1 MTETAPLPRPTR
13 LRSTFALFAAL
24 LAGPAAAVTPDQLPP
39 VDEVF
44 VLSAQAT
51 DAGRINVQW
60 KIANGYYLYRHR
72 TSVQADAGFT
82 AGALQLPKGKA
93 YRDEFFGDVETYR
106 GQLVATLPGTANAER
121 TTLTIK
127 YQGCADAGICYPPQ
141 TRRITV
147 ALPAAAQA
155 PVVAFGNAGGG
166 APLAGAGW
174 AGTATGTDALPL
186 PPEQAYGFEAIAGDG
201 NTLLLRFTPAR
212 GYYLYRDK
220 TRLALDAAAARAGL
234 RLGAPRWPKGTAHQ
248 DEYFGRTTVYF
259 DQIDVPVP
267 VVRTRT
273 DAVDLRL
280 TATFQGCQ
288 NDGICY
294 PPMTR
299 TVAVSLPRGTVT
311 PADAA
316 GLATGAV
323 GNGTTLS
330 GTDAA
335 VTPPGTIASDDGTAA
350 AGPAASSVADST
362 AANTGTAAPGHAP
375 AANSASALG
384 AAPRGA
390 DLSLWSALLLALLG
404 GLILN
409 LMPCVLPVLSL
420 KALSLAGNGQDPTRA
435 RRHALWYTAG
445 VMLSF
450 AALGAI
456 ALALRHAGL
465 ALGWGFQLQQPV
477 VIAVLALVMFGLG
490 LSMSGVWHVG
500 GRWTGAG
507 HALTTQ
513 SGPMGDFFTG
523 VLAVVVATP
532 CTAPFMGAALAWAFT
547 ASTGTAIAVFLAL
560 GLGLALPFLLIGF
573 IPGLAHRLPRP
584 GEWMETFKQALAFPM
599 YLTAAWLAWVLARQR
614 GADAVGW
621 WLMAAVLLAF
631 AAWAWTRSRRTGH
644 RWATASALLALL
656 ALAWPLH
663 TIHGLPRP
671 TAQVTAPSAPA
682 EGITAV
688 PYSEQRLADLR
699 AANRVVF
706 VNMTAD
712 WCVTCKV
719 NEKSVFKGVAF
730 REAMEAANAVYM
742 VGDWTD
748 VDPTLTAFLQRY
760 KAVGVPLYV
769 MFPRGGGEGRVL
781 PTVLTEGLVE
791 GALRE
796 AAAAP

>member
-1 MTETAPLPRPTR
+1 M
-13 LRSTFALFAAL
+13 FAAL
-24 LAGPAAAVTPDQLPP
+24 LAGPATAVTPDQLPP

-44 VLSAQAT
+44 VLSAQAA
-51 DAGRINVQW
+51 DAGQISVQW
-60 KIANGYYLYRHR
+60 KIADGYYLYRHR
-72 TSVQADAGFT
+72 TAVQADGGFT

-106 GQLVATLPGTANAER
+106 GRLVAILPGTANADR

-141 TRRITV
+141 TRRISV
-147 ALPAAAQA
+147 ALPATTAA
-155 PVVAFGNAGGG
+155 PVVAFGNAGTGG
-166 APLAGAGW
+166 ATPGAGLL
-174 AGTATGTDALPL
+174 GKTGGADALPL

-220 TRLALDAAAARAGL
+220 TRLTLDAAATRAGL
-234 RLGAPRWPKGTAHQ
+234 RLGAPRWPQGTAHE
-248 DEYFGRTTVYF
+248 DEYFGRTTVF
-259 DQIDVPVP
+259 FNQIDVPVP
-267 VVRTRT
+267 VLRTRAEAT
-273 DAVDLRL
+273 DLRL

-288 NDGICY
+288 DNGICY

-299 TVAVSLPRGTVT
+299 TVVVSLPRGTVT
-311 PADAA
+311 PATAAQAVGADAA
-316 GLATGAV
+316 AIPAGSTASGLAAATAAGAIESAAATVDATNTGATV
-323 GNGTTLS
+323 A
-330 GTDAA
+330 TDPSTSATPA
-335 VTPPGTIASDDGTAA
+335 V
-350 AGPAASSVADST
+350 PAAPAS
-362 AANTGTAAPGHAP
+362 GAPV
-375 AANSASALG
+375 G

-390 DLSLWSALLLALLG
+390 DLTLWSALVLALLG

-420 KALSLAGNGQDPTRA
+420 KALSLAGNGQDPARA

-465 ALGWGFQLQQPV
+465 ALGWGFQLQQPL
-477 VIAVLALVMFGLG
+477 VIAVLALVMFALG

-507 HALTTQ
+507 HALTMQ
-513 SGPMGDFFTG
+513 SGPLGDFFTG

-547 ASTGTAIAVFLAL
+547 APSGTAIAVFLAL

-573 IPGLAHRLPRP
+573 IPGLAQRLPRP
-584 GEWMETFKQALAFPM
+584 GEWMETFKQALAFPL

-621 WLMAAVLLAF
+621 WLLAAVLLAF

-644 RWATASALLALL
+644 RWATAAALLGLL

-663 TIHGLPRP
+663 TIQGLPRP
-671 TAQVTAPSAPA
+671 ATQAAAPTGPA
-682 EGITAV
+682 EGVTAV
-688 PYSEQRLADLR
+688 PYGEQRLADLR

-706 VNMTAD
+706 VNVTAD

-719 NEKSVFKGVAF
+719 NEKTVFKGGGF
-730 REAMEAANAVYM
+730 RRAMEAANAVYM

-769 MFPRGGGEGRVL
+769 VFPRGGGEGRVL
-781 PTVLTEGLVE
+781 PTVLTEATVE
-791 GALRE
+791 AALRE
-796 AAAAP
+796 AAGGPP